1 MPIQGGSM
9 ETIGRLFVE
18 AFNRRDAPGLVALSD
33 PAIEFCPTELVGSRR
48 AYHGHDG
55 LRQWVADLRES
66 PIQHQVRVRE
76 VRTLDEKRFLLL
88 SEVVLG
94 DGELISPSAML
105 AHIDE
110 RGAIVKAH
118 AYLTDEQMLAQL
130 DAIPDELPAGDS

>member
-1 MPIQGGSM
+1 M
-9 ETIGRLFVE
+9 EAIGRRFVE
-18 AFNRRDAPGLVALSD
+18 AFNRRDEAGLVELSD
-33 PAIEFCPTELVGSRR
+33 PTIEFCPTELVGSRR

-55 LRQWVADLRES
+55 LRQWVADLRNS
-66 PIQHQVRVRE
+66 PIKHQVRVRE
-76 VRTLDEKRFLLL
+76 VRALDEHRFLVL
-88 SEVVLG
+88 SEILL

-130 DAIPDELPAGDS
+130 GAIPDEIAGAQ